1 MSSVEEEEEI
11 YPRMFNFDALYG
23 VSKGKKL
30 RYKIFKTL
38 DYKIII
44 TIINKIICEMADEGY
59 ETKEYLRDFIPYA
72 KDKHNGICEWV
83 DKLKKEEK

>member
-1 MSSVEEEEEI
+1 MSSVEEEEI

-23 VSKGKKL
+23 VSKAEKL

-59 ETKEYLRDFIPYA
+59 ETKDYLRDFITYA
-72 KDKHNGICEWV
+72 KEKHNGINEWIE
-83 DKLKKEEK
+83 KLKKDEK